1 MGQQG
6 KQSLSGRIAVVTGGC
21 GGIGTA
27 VCARLAREGATVYAT
42 DLQGSDSVTS
52 GEVMFHEQD
61 VTSEDS
67 AKSLM
72 VHLDQQHGRLDILVN
87 AAGVEIEQTI
97 EETTLEEEPDF
108 CDQRH
113 RSLPHF
119 KTRPTPDAYGWRWI
133 NNQFWLIRWFHR

>member
-6 KQSLSGRIAVVTGGC
+6 KQSLSGRVAVVTGGC

-27 VCARLAREGATVYAT
+27 VCARLAREGATVYAA
-42 DLQGSDSVTS
+42 DLQRGDSVTA

-87 AAGVEIEQTI
+87 AAASRLSRRLRRPLLRTGTGFLRSTSQ
-97 EETTLEEEPDF
+97 EPS
-108 CDQRH
+108 
-113 RSLPHF
+113 SLQN
-119 KTRPTPDAYGWRWI
+119 TPYP
-133 NNQFWLIRWFHR
+133 